1 MGNIVTERSRHR
13 LFALRAFPNLLKFW
27 FRFRS
32 VPFFACFIVFVF
44 MHILCMFLSLP
55 FGMEAV
61 TSEKGFLTWG

>member
-13 LFALRAFPNLLKFW
+13 LFALRAFPNLLTFW

-32 VPFFACFIVFVF
+32 VPYCACFVVFVF
-44 MHILCMFLSLP
+44 MHVLSLP
-55 FGMEAV
+55 FRMEAV